1 MPSMRPSQYAMQ
13 QRTDGGPFLRIDLDD
28 VVVLTED
35 ERKIIESDDE
45 YEAFSDE
52 IYGTSRVYY
61 SDVALSDDAPGWH
74 LILEVAPEYL
84 TLYPINARS
93 EHPEYAQPRYDTVTS
108 IIITRPVYK
117 PYAHPTDQFE
127 VDELLSGIPAG
138 LSKDWRYGL
147 GFHYEYRYLVNAV
160 SNLEG
165 VDTLILH
172 GGNGSKDAKVKA
184 NEFYLG
190 IDRLEQLKKSLD
202 RLTQRH
208 QRETAADKKLVCYT
222 SLLHQAAPELYPAQ
236 SRKLSPDILA
246 SLVSLGSV
254 TPSLSPRD
262 QKQAVKLAQQSVPT
276 LAISAPR
283 TLYNLKAEIE
293 LVTLGQLIGVYKKM
307 MESKVGE
314 QKWQTFLSENPFI
327 LDMAFGY
334 PVKKI
339 ADQPYVG
346 GKNLSGRGGQYS
358 DFLMAA
364 QATGNLALIEIKHPQ
379 QDLLGKQYRKTYV
392 PSYELSG
399 SVGQIISQRG
409 NVQREIFGLA
419 HGLKERVHAHA
430 VAAIVIIGRNP
441 EDEDKQEAFEQYR
454 NGLKD
459 VLVITFDELQVRLE
473 SIYQALTPHPPV
485 EPEPIRPIRDEDLPF

>member
-1 MPSMRPSQYAMQ
+1 MQ
-13 QRTDGGPFLRIDLDD
+13 QRTDGGPFLRIDLSD
-28 VVVLTED
+28 VVMLTE
-35 ERKIIESDDE
+35 EELKAVESEDG
-45 YEAFSDE
+45 YELISDE
-52 IYGTSRVYY
+52 VYGTSRVYY
-61 SDVALSDDAPGWH
+61 SDISLSDDAPGWH
-74 LILEVAPEYL
+74 LILVVDPEYL

-93 EHPEYAQPRYDTVTS
+93 EHPEYAQPKYDSVTS
-108 IIITRPVYK
+108 IIIARPVYQ
-117 PYAHPTDQFE
+117 PYKHPTDQYE

-147 GFHYEYRYLVNAV
+147 GFHYEYRYLANAL
-160 SNLEG
+160 SQLEG

-172 GGNGSKDAKVKA
+172 GGTGSNDAKIKG

-190 IDRLEQLKKSLD
+190 IDRLEHLKKNLD

-222 SLLHQAAPELYPAQ
+222 SLVHQAAPELYPAQ
-236 SRKLSPDILA
+236 ARKLPPDLLA
-246 SLVSLGSV
+246 SLVALGSA
-254 TPSLSPRD
+254 TPTLSSKD
-262 QKQAVKLAQQSVPT
+262 QQQAVKLAQQSVPT
-276 LAISAPR
+276 LVKSAPK
-283 TLYNLKAEIE
+283 TLYSLKAEIE

-307 MESKVGE
+307 MESNVAE
-314 QKWQTFLSENPFI
+314 PKWQTFLSENPFI

-346 GKNLSGRGGQYS
+346 GKNFCGRGGQYS

-364 QATGNLALIEIKHPQ
+364 KATGNIALIEIKHPQ
-379 QDLLGKQYRKTYV
+379 HDLLGKSYRKTYI

-419 HGLKERVHAHA
+419 HDLKERVHAHA
-430 VAAIVIIGRNP
+430 VAAIVIIGRTP

-454 NGLKD
+454 NSLKD
-459 VLVITFDELQVRLE
+459 VLVVTFDELQTRLE
-473 SIYQALTPHPPV
+473 SIHLALTSKPLV
-485 EPEPIRPIRDEDLPF
+485 TPEPIRDEDLPF